1 MSQQW
6 GHPAFWLKRITLASR
21 WLAGAGGVCLIVG
34 LLWALYFSPPD
45 YQQGETVRIMYVH
58 VPASWGALAIY
69 MGMAIMSSIAF
80 ITRTVMGLLLTK
92 AFSLIGITLTG
103 ISVVTGA
110 IWGMPT
116 WGTWWVWDARLT
128 SMLLLFFLYCGYSFL
143 LRAFDDA
150 DKGLRAGGVLIMLGS
165 INIPIIKWSVD
176 WWHTL
181 HQPASLLR
189 FAKPAIHGQFLGP
202 LLTMAVAFL
211 LLSLWM
217 GLLRLRTLLTM
228 RKLMALQLRQ
238 PSLAE
243 WKLAA

>member
-1 MSQQW
+1 MS
-6 GHPAFWLKRITLASR
+6 HWLKVIAAVNP
-21 WLAGAGGVCLIVG
+21 WLGGIGGMCLLVG
-34 LLWALYFSPPD
+34 LGWALYFSPPD
-45 YQQGETVRIMYVH
+45 YQQGEVVRIMYVH

-69 MGMAIMSSIAF
+69 MGMGLASGAAF
-80 ITRTVMGLLLTK
+80 VMRTITGHLVAK
-92 AFSLIGITLTG
+92 AFSLIGMTLTG
-103 ISVVTGA
+103 ISLVTGA

-128 SMLLLFFLYCGYSFL
+128 SMLLLFFLYCGYSFIV
-143 LRAFDDA
+143 RAFDDA
-150 DKGLRAGGVLIMLGS
+150 DKGLQAGGVLIMLGS

-211 LLSLWM
+211 LLGLWM
-217 GLLRLRTLLTM
+217 GLLRLRTLLLT
-228 RKLMALQLRQ
+228 RKLMALHLRQ
-238 PSLAE
+238 QSNSQ
-243 WKLAA
+243 WKQAA

>member
-1 MSQQW
+1 MLRRW
-6 GHPAFWLKRITLASR
+6 GHPAFWLKGISAVNP
-21 WLAGAGGVCLIVG
+21 WLAGVGGTCLFVG
-34 LLWALYFSPPD
+34 LVWALCLSPPD
-45 YQQGETVRIMYVH
+45 YQQGEAVRIMYVH

-69 MGMAIMSSIAF
+69 TGMAITSSIAF
-80 ITRTVMGLLLTK
+80 IMRATLGHLLTK
-92 AFSLIGITLTG
+92 AFATVGMTLTG
-103 ISVVTGA
+103 ISLVTGA

-116 WGTWWVWDARLT
+116 WGTWWAWDARLT

-143 LRAFDDA
+143 LRAFDDT
-150 DKGLRAGGVLIMLGS
+150 DKGLRAGGVLVMLGS
-165 INIPIIKWSVD
+165 VNIPIIKWSVD

-202 LLTMAVAFL
+202 LITMVVAFL

-217 GLLRLRTLLTM
+217 GFLRLRTLLIE
-228 RKLMALQLRQ
+228 RKVMALRLRQ
-238 PSLAE
+238 QSLSQ